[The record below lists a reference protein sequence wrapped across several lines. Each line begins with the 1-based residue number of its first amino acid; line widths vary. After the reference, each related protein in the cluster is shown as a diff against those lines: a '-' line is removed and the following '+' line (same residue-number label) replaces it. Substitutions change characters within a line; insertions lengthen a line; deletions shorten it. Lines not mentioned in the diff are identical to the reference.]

1 MLYEDAK
8 AIKVMCILLLN
19 KMLFVYL
26 GASKMFYSSRCYNM
40 TVAESVFSFLPFY
53 FSIIFLTKGKIS
65 KSVSVSQSYR
75 AKTVLTSQ
83 IPGFQIKYF
92 SRTK

>member
-53 FSIIFLTKGKIS
+53 FSIIFLAKGKIS
-65 KSVSVSQSYR
+65 NQ
-75 AKTVLTSQ
+75 
-83 IPGFQIKYF
+83 
-92 SRTK
+92 